1 MKNHYQTLGVD
12 RTASP
17 EEIKQAYRRLAGKH
31 HPDRGGDTSVFQEI
45 QTAYDTLS
53 DPQRRAEYDNPM
65 DGIHFGAGF
74 AGGSPFNFDTIFDI
88 FGTRFQHGGFQQQQ
102 QRAQARMSL
111 WITLADVARGGK
123 QTVTVGTTHGTQAV
137 EIEIPLGINDGDTV
151 QYPGLAPGG
160 ADLIV
165 QYRIHAHPG
174 WQRQGLNLILEQPVS
189 VWDCILGCELVIR
202 DVLQNQLTVTI
213 AARTQPGTMMRLR
226 GRGLAARN
234 GQAGDL
240 FVRIQVT
247 IPQTIDNGLLQMI
260 QNIHSKQT

>member
-12 RTASP
+12 RSASA
-17 EEIKQAYRRLAGKH
+17 EEIKRAYRRLASQH
-31 HPDRGGDTSVFQEI
+31 HPDRGGDTRTFQDI
-45 QTAYDTLS
+45 QSAYDTLS

-65 DGIHFGAGF
+65 DGLNFGSGF

-88 FGTRFQHGGFQQQQ
+88 FGTRFQHGGFHQ

-123 QTVTVGTTHGTQAV
+123 QTVTVGTAHGTQAV
-137 EIEIPLGINDGDTV
+137 EIEIPLGINDGDSV

-174 WQRQGLNLILEQPVS
+174 WQRQGLNLIFEQPVS
-189 VWDCILGCELVIR
+189 VWDCILGCDQVIR

-213 AARTQPGTMMRLR
+213 PARTQPGTMMRLR
-226 GRGLAARN
+226 GRGLPAKH
-234 GQAGDL
+234 GPPGDL
-240 FVRIQVT
+240 FVRVQVT
-247 IPQTIDNGLLQMI
+247 IPNIIDEELLTMI
-260 QNIHSKQT
+260 QQKKSTT